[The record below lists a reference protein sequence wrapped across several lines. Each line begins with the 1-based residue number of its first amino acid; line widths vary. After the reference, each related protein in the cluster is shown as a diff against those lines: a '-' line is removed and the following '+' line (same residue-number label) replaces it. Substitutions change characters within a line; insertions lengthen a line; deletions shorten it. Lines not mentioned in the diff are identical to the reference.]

1 MFAGV
6 VVAGSIVPARSVD
19 PREALWVRATACGV
33 LVYYV
38 TYVLLTDWPL
48 WSWYKYPLGWGAVVA
63 CTRLARAEMRA
74 LGRAVLAGAVVFAAL
89 MFVSRFGHTPDKN
102 LTYADAQRVGRFAAE
117 HPGRWAMGDCSGSVG
132 YALGDQPLLQT
143 EGLVGDR
150 ELLALIR
157 ARTPLKDA
165 LARYRI
171 DYYLAVHN
179 DPKDGC
185 YVVRE
190 PNEAGPDSPV
200 MTGRICTQ
208 PLARLGEVDVFRASD
223 VR

>member
-1 MFAGV
+1 
-6 VVAGSIVPARSVD
+6 
-19 PREALWVRATACGV
+19 
-33 LVYYV
+33 
-38 TYVLLTDWPL
+38 
-48 WSWYKYPLGWGAVVA
+48 
-63 CTRLARAEMRA
+63 
-74 LGRAVLAGAVVFAAL
+74 
-89 MFVSRFGHTPDKN
+89 
-102 LTYADAQRVGRFAAE
+102 
-117 HPGRWAMGDCSGSVG
+117 
-132 YALGDQPLLQT
+132 
-143 EGLVGDR
+143 VGDR
-150 ELLALIR
+150 ELLALSR